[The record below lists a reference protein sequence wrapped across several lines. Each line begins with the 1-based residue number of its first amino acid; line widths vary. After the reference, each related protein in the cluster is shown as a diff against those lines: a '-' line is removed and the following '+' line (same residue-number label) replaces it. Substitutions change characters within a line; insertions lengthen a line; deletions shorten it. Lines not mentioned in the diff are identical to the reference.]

1 MVKGVE
7 CKLVDCSHNNDRRC
21 AIDSNAEPL
30 LEVMSFSGYC
40 PEYDG
45 TRFPFSFWMSAWRH
59 QAAPEPSNVRRF

>member
-7 CKLVDCSHNNDRRC
+7 CKLVDCTHNNDLKC
-21 AIDSNAEPL
+21 AVDSQAEPL

-45 TRFPFSFWMSAWRH
+45 TKFPSVKDESRKGKSIFGKKR
-59 QAAPEPSNVRRF
+59 